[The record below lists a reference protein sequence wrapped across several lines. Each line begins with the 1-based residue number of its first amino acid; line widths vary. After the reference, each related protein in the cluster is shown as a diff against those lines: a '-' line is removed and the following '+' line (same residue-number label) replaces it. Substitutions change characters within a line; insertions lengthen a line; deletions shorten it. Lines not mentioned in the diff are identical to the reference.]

1 MSIATIYDVAQKAN
15 VSIATVSRVINS
27 PQRVNELTRQRVLA
41 VIDELGYVPKAEAS
55 ARARQQN
62 QRIGVLAPF
71 FFYPSFVQRVRG
83 IASVLDGTSYEMIV
97 YNADTEA
104 HCRSYLESL
113 PIAQRLDGLIVI
125 SLLIDNSVVQRFDA
139 YSLPVVMIET
149 SHTSLCCVEV
159 NNEMGGRLAARY
171 LLDKGHTHFAF
182 IGGDIEIP
190 SFTMRTSEVRLLGFQ
205 RELAHAG
212 MMLAANAIRWTEHDM
227 EKAELTAY
235 KLFEDVSFPVAI
247 MAGNDTLAFGIL
259 KAAYKRGLRVPE
271 DVAVIGFDNLDMA
284 DYVGLTTVDQMLEQS
299 GQMAVELLL
308 THMNNDDRPVNH
320 ISLPQKVIARAT
332 A

>member
-27 PQRVNELTRQRVLA
+27 PQRVNEATRQRVLA

-104 HCRSYLESL
+104 QCRSYLESL
-113 PIAQRLDGLIVI
+113 PVAQRLDGLIVI
-125 SLLIDNSVVQRFDA
+125 SLLIDDSVVQRFDA
-139 YSLPVVMIET
+139 CGLPVVMIET
-149 SHTSLCCVEV
+149 SHSNLCGVEV
-159 NNEMGGRLAARY
+159 NNEMGGRIAARY
-171 LLDKGHTHFAF
+171 LLDKGHTNFAF

-190 SFTMRTSEVRLLGFQ
+190 GYTMRMSEVRLLGFQ
-205 RELAHAG
+205 KELAQAG
-212 MMLAANAIRWTEHDM
+212 KILAADAIRWAEHNM
-227 EKAELTAY
+227 ERAEQAAY
-235 KLFEDVSFPVAI
+235 ELFKEISLPVAI
-247 MAGNDTLAFGIL
+247 LAGNDTLAFGIL
-259 KAAYKRGLRVPE
+259 KAAYKRGLQVPE
-271 DVAVIGFDNLDMA
+271 DVAIIGFDNLDMA
-284 DYVGLTTVDQMLEQS
+284 DYVGLTTVNQMLEQS

-308 THMNNDDRPVNH
+308 NHMSDDSRPINNV
-320 ISLPQKVIARAT
+320 SLPLKVVSRLT